1 MLLLVARR
9 LLMSVP
15 VLVGTSLVVFS
26 MMHLAPGDPAE
37 AMLGPTRT
45 EETLRQVRQAL
56 GLDRPIHQQYLKWAG
71 GAVTGDLGTS
81 IRLNRPVLPE
91 VLSRLGRSSL
101 LAAVAFVIACV
112 GGVGVGVVSATRRG
126 TLDRLNTVWTVLGV
140 SIPPF
145 FLGLLLVYVFSV
157 RLAWL
162 PAAGMYDVRGESTL
176 SQLLLHMILPSIA
189 LAAAPLA
196 VISRMVRAS
205 MLAVIS
211 QDYVRTARAKGLD
224 ERAVVRRHT
233 LRNALVPVVSIFGLQ
248 IGYLLSAT
256 ALVEIVF
263 SWPGI
268 GSLMV
273 QSIVW
278 RDLPLAQGCVLVI
291 AVVYVLVNIASD
303 LVQATL
309 DPRID
314 LS

>member
-1 MLLLVARR
+1 
-9 LLMSVP
+9 
-15 VLVGTSLVVFS
+15 

-37 AMLGPTRT
+37 AMLGPNRT

-56 GLDRPIHQQYLKWAG
+56 GLDRPIYEQYLKWAG
-71 GAVTGDLGTS
+71 EAVTGDLGTS

-91 VLSRLGRSSL
+91 VLLRLGRSAL
-101 LAAVAFVIACV
+101 LAAVAFVIACL
-112 GGVGVGVVSATRRG
+112 GGVGVGVISATRRG
-126 TLDRLNTVWTVLGV
+126 AVDRLNTVWTVLGV

-157 RLAWL
+157 QLAWL
-162 PAAGMYDVRGESTL
+162 PAAGMYDVRGDSSL
-176 SQLLLHMILPSIA
+176 YQLLLHMILPSIA

-205 MLAVIS
+205 MLSVIS

-224 ERAVVRRHT
+224 ERAVVSRHT

-278 RDLPLAQGCVLVI
+278 RDLPLTQGCVLVI
-291 AVVYVLVNIASD
+291 ALVYVVVNIASD

>member
-1 MLLLVARR
+1 V
-9 LLMSVP
+9 
-15 VLVGTSLVVFS
+15 
-26 MMHLAPGDPAE
+26 
-37 AMLGPTRT
+37 
-45 EETLRQVRQAL
+45 
-56 GLDRPIHQQYLKWAG
+56 
-71 GAVTGDLGTS
+71 
-81 IRLNRPVLPE
+81 
-91 VLSRLGRSSL
+91 
-101 LAAVAFVIACV
+101 
-112 GGVGVGVVSATRRG
+112 
-126 TLDRLNTVWTVLGV
+126 DRLNTVWTVLGV

-157 RLAWL
+157 KLALL
-162 PAAGMYDVRGESTL
+162 PAAGMYDVRGDSSL
-176 SQLLLHMILPSIA
+176 RQLLLHMILPSIA

-205 MLAVIS
+205 MLAIIA
-211 QDYVRTARAKGLD
+211 QDFVRTARAKGLN
-224 ERAVVRRHT
+224 ERAVIRRHT
-233 LRNALVPVVSIFGLQ
+233 LPNALVPVVSVFGLQ

-256 ALVEIVF
+256 ALVEVVF

-291 AVVYVLVNIASD
+291 AFVYVVVNIASD
-303 LVQATL
+303 LVQAAL